1 MSHKAELQTHM
12 RVAIEESHQNL
23 KDFLFGRFDEM
34 IARLN
39 HLQDQLDR
47 AMQER
52 DLLAEQAEHW
62 RHVAYV
68 LGLEYSEEDCGDAC

>member
-1 MSHKAELQTHM
+1 
-12 RVAIEESHQNL
+12 
-23 KDFLFGRFDEM
+23 M

-68 LGLEYSEEDCGDAC
+68 LGFEYSEEDCGDAC